1 MKYLLD
7 TNVVSA
13 LRVRGR
19 NPAVETWAASIPI
32 VDLFITAITISEI
45 ERGVVAKER
54 VDTAQ
59 GIILRRW
66 FEDHVLPAFT
76 GRVLPFDLA
85 SARILANYRVPE
97 HAPLDDALIAAVAEA
112 HHMIV
117 ATRNTKHFVALGVR
131 CHNPWDPDI
140 TDVTG

>member
-59 GIILRRW
+59 GIISRRW

-85 SARILANYRVPE
+85 SARILA
-97 HAPLDDALIAAVAEA
+97 DARSNGN
-112 HHMIV
+112 
-117 ATRNTKHFVALGVR
+117 TRPVNA
-131 CHNPWDPDI
+131 
-140 TDVTG
+140 

>member
-85 SARILANYRVPE
+85 SARITQPTDSTQRRRRPAAGRAEPHCRKRAAGRVRSEE
-97 HAPLDDALIAAVAEA
+97 HTSELQSRGHLVCRLLLE
-112 HHMIV
+112 
-117 ATRNTKHFVALGVR
+117 K
-131 CHNPWDPDI
+131 
-140 TDVTG
+140 